1 MYLVPPMP
9 KNSKRM
15 LGYQDLTNADG
26 LINQNKACFQA
37 FLQEIYWDNWPEMTK
52 DYFNVSNLTLLHK
65 NLTFI

>member
-37 FLQEIYWDNWPEMTK
+37 FLQEIYWDN
-52 DYFNVSNLTLLHK
+52 
-65 NLTFI
+65 

>member
-15 LGYQDLTNADG
+15 LSYQDFTNADG

-37 FLQEIYWDNWPEMTK
+37 FLQEIYGDN
-52 DYFNVSNLTLLHK
+52 N
-65 NLTFI
+65 